1 MFGTDLNSAFA
12 PYQNENEMA
21 SPFMGEVNTS
31 MDMSNGQRGSSQNI
45 VHKSTPIVNLGQ
57 QVPSTVTQPQFQYP
71 VVTAEN
77 QQVVKM
83 NMSPQPV
90 GPLSNGGQQDPRIAI
105 LVNELKKQQQLTAN
119 MKQQSGYLD
128 KLFSKKKDLLK
139 VIQFTLIIVLA
150 MSLHFIIDY
159 YIKTYIKNND
169 FTFEKELIIRLLYPV
184 GIVFVIWN
192 MKTFLK

>member
-57 QVPSTVTQPQFQYP
+57 QAPSTVTQPQFQYP

-83 NMSPQPV
+83 NMSPQV

>member
-31 MDMSNGQRGSSQNI
+31 MDMSNGQRGTSQNI
-45 VHKSTPIVNLGQ
+45 VHKSTPIANLGQ
-57 QVPSTVTQPQFQYP
+57 QVPTTVTQPQFQYP

-77 QQVVKM
+77 QQVQL

-90 GPLSNGGQQDPRIAI
+90 GPLSNGSKQDPRIAI